1 MKADLG
7 CVCAGDEPPGP
18 YSTSTPLMLLPGTFG
33 RACSYTRV
41 TFALLSVAIP
51 ELTPTMSAQ
60 KISAQVKR
68 GLPTDFEVRIRFIVM
83 FFLVRGL
90 AVLEKSSSEG
100 LLQDARQTAEYLAVC
115 RCILSSRCLLRRRA
129 AEPLLETHRRE
140 SRV

>member
-41 TFALLSVAIP
+41 TFTLLSAAIP

-60 KISAQVKR
+60 TISAYVKR
-68 GLPTDFEVRIRFIVM
+68 SSPTGFEVGIRFMVM
-83 FFLVRGL
+83 LFLYVVWL
-90 AVLEKSSSEG
+90 F
-100 LLQDARQTAEYLAVC
+100 
-115 RCILSSRCLLRRRA
+115 LRRS
-129 AEPLLETHRRE
+129 RRL
-140 SRV
+140 RG